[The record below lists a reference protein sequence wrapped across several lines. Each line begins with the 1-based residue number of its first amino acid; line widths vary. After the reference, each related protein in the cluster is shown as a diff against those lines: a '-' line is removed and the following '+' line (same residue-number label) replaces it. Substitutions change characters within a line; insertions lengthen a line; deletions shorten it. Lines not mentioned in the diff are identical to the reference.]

1 MLTEDVT
8 RNLRDK
14 TLQRVPYIDPV
25 EGETYEAFTC
35 PSLPAIKRV
44 LIFPPSA

>member
-14 TLQRVPYIDPV
+14 TLQRVPYIDRRWNVSSVYLSP
-25 EGETYEAFTC
+25 FTRDKTRPDFSSC
-35 PSLPAIKRV
+35 VA
-44 LIFPPSA
+44 

>member
-14 TLQRVPYIDPV
+14 TLQRVPYIDPA

-35 PSLPAIKRV
+35 PCLPMR
-44 LIFPPSA
+44 

>member
-14 TLQRVPYIDPV
+14 TLQRVPYIYPV

-35 PSLPAIKRV
+35 PRLSIR
-44 LIFPPSA
+44 